1 MLHGTGIST
10 YIKLGVF
17 AWAEVQYS
25 STMVRD
31 GYRIC
36 HLRSAGGSSG
46 ASNQDPQRRSRRGAH
61 GVFFGADL
69 REPGATA
76 ARDVVDVA
84 HHFGVRK

>member
-36 HLRSAGGSSG
+36 HLRSAGGASG

-61 GVFFGADL
+61 GVGADL
-69 REPGATA
+69 REPGA
-76 ARDVVDVA
+76 ARDVVDE
-84 HHFGVRK
+84 FTSRI